1 MVRLNYSTYTISYP
15 FDFILKEWY
24 ISKNNE
30 RLINI
35 TIRKISVCYS
45 NFFFIFKLLKN
56 RILRF
61 NSAISLHCWESF
73 LLRLLSDSNIYP
85 RTSLANLHCILITLN
100 TALIFFF
107 LYRMELYLTRTFT
120 IDLRIFLFL
129 RGFLFRLYLRTY
141 IQERLSVI
149 TSKEILYGSD
159 KFYCIL
165 VLEISILLADIFISK
180 QKLIILIIIQ
190 YYQ

>member
-107 LYRMELYLTRTFT
+107 LYRMELYLTR
-120 IDLRIFLFL
+120 I
-129 RGFLFRLYLRTY
+129 Y
-141 IQERLSVI
+141 
-149 TSKEILYGSD
+149 
-159 KFYCIL
+159 
-165 VLEISILLADIFISK
+165 DIFYDRFTNISVPSQFLVPFIFK
-180 QKLIILIIIQ
+180 NIYTRTFVCNYVERNFIWFW
-190 YYQ
+190 

>member
-1 MVRLNYSTYTISYP
+1 
-15 FDFILKEWY
+15 
-24 ISKNNE
+24 
-30 RLINI
+30 
-35 TIRKISVCYS
+35 
-45 NFFFIFKLLKN
+45 
-56 RILRF
+56 
-61 NSAISLHCWESF
+61 
-73 LLRLLSDSNIYP
+73 
-85 RTSLANLHCILITLN
+85 
-100 TALIFFF
+100 
-107 LYRMELYLTRTFT
+107 MELYLTRTFT

-129 RGFLFRLYLRTY
+129 RSFLFRLYLRTY

-165 VLEISILLADIFISK
+165 ILEISILLADIFISK